1 MKRIISLVFLM
12 LTITGCTADNQD
24 LVDYINDVKG
34 RKTALVESV
43 PDMEIFVALH
53 YSETGARNPFSNPRP
68 ESVKAEPPFPQNC
81 PQPNFARVKGP
92 LETYSL
98 DNLNM
103 HGTLGSEKHLWG
115 LIRAS
120 TGEIFRVSPGDYIG
134 LNHGE
139 ILDITKN
146 YIELSELIL
155 TGKGCWQVRTTQIP
169 LSSQGNS

>member
-43 PDMEIFVALH
+43 PDMESFVALY

-68 ESVKAEPPFPQNC
+68 ESVKAETPFPQNC
-81 PQPNFARVKGP
+81 PQPNFARIKGP

>member
-1 MKRIISLVFLM
+1 MKRITSLVFLS
-12 LTITGCTADNQD
+12 LTLGGCTADNQD
-24 LVDYINDVKG
+24 LVDYINEVKA
-34 RKTALVESV
+34 RKTAQIESV
-43 PDMEIFVALH
+43 PDMEVFVALD

-68 ESVKAEPPFPQNC
+68 ESVKAETPFPQDC
-81 PQPNFARVKGP
+81 PQPNFARIKGP

-98 DNLNM
+98 DNLSM
-103 HGTLGSEKHLWG
+103 HGTLGSDKHLWG

-120 TGEIFRVSPGDYIG
+120 SGEIFRVSPGDYIG

-169 LSSQGNS
+169 LSNQDHS

>member
-1 MKRIISLVFLM
+1 MKRITSLVFLT
-12 LTITGCTADNQD
+12 LTITGCTVDNQD

-43 PDMEIFVALH
+43 PDMESFVALH

-68 ESVKAEPPFPQNC
+68 ESVKAETPFPQNC
-81 PQPNFARVKGP
+81 PQPNFARIKGP

>member
-1 MKRIISLVFLM
+1 MKRIISLVFLT

-34 RKTALVESV
+34 RKTARVESV
-43 PDMEIFVALH
+43 PDMDSFVALH

-68 ESVKAEPPFPQNC
+68 ESVKAETPFPQNC
-81 PQPNFARVKGP
+81 PQPNFARIKGP

>member
-1 MKRIISLVFLM
+1 MKRIISLVFLT

-53 YSETGARNPFSNPRP
+53 YSATGARNPFSNPRP
-68 ESVKAEPPFPQNC
+68 ESVKAETPFPQNC
-81 PQPNFARVKGP
+81 PQPNFARIKGP

>member
-1 MKRIISLVFLM
+1 MKRIISLVFLT

-43 PDMEIFVALH
+43 PDMESFVALY

-68 ESVKAEPPFPQNC
+68 ESVKAETPFPQNC
-81 PQPNFARVKGP
+81 PQPNFARIKGP

>member
-1 MKRIISLVFLM
+1 MKRISSLIFLS
-12 LTITGCTADNQD
+12 LTIGGCTTDNQD
-24 LVDYINDVKG
+24 LVDYINEVKA
-34 RKTALVESV
+34 RKMVQIESV
-43 PDMEIFVALH
+43 PDMEGFVALN

-68 ESVKAEPPFPQNC
+68 ESVKAETPFPQDC
-81 PQPNFARVKGP
+81 PQPNFARIKGP

-98 DNLNM
+98 DNLDM
-103 HGTLGSEKHLWG
+103 HGTLGSDKHLWG

-120 TGEIFRVSPGDYIG
+120 SGEIFRVSPGDYIG

-169 LSSQGNS
+169 LSNQDHS

>member
-24 LVDYINDVKG
+24 LVDYINDVKV

-43 PDMEIFVALH
+43 PDMESFVALH

-68 ESVKAEPPFPQNC
+68 ESVKAETPFPQNC
-81 PQPNFARVKGP
+81 PQPNFARIKGP

-134 LNHGE
+134 HNHGE

>member
-1 MKRIISLVFLM
+1 MKRITSLVFLT

-43 PDMEIFVALH
+43 PDMESFVALH

-68 ESVKAEPPFPQNC
+68 ESVKAETSFPQNC
-81 PQPNFARVKGP
+81 PQPNFARIKGP

-103 HGTLGSEKHLWG
+103 HGTLGSEKLLWG

-120 TGEIFRVSPGDYIG
+120 TGEIFRVSPGDYMG

-139 ILDITKN
+139 ILDITKH

-155 TGKGCWQVRTTQIP
+155 TGKGCWKVRTTQIH

>member
-1 MKRIISLVFLM
+1 MKRIISLVFLT
-12 LTITGCTADNQD
+12 LTITGCTVDNQD

-43 PDMEIFVALH
+43 PDMESFVALY

-68 ESVKAEPPFPQNC
+68 ESVKAETPFPQNC
-81 PQPNFARVKGP
+81 PQPNFARIKGP

>member
-1 MKRIISLVFLM
+1 MKRIGSLILVAW
-12 LTITGCTADNQD
+12 TVVGCTADNPD
-24 LVDYINDVKG
+24 LVDYINEVKN
-34 RKTALVESV
+34 RKSNLIENV
-43 PDMEIFVALH
+43 PDMESFMALR

-68 ESVKAEPPFPQNC
+68 ESVKAETPFPQNC
-81 PQPNFARVKGP
+81 PQPNFSRSKGP

-103 HGTLGSEKHLWG
+103 HGTLGSDEHLWG
-115 LIRAS
+115 LIKAS
-120 TGEIFRVSPGDYIG
+120 SGEIFRVSPGDYIG

-155 TGKGCWQVRTTQIP
+155 TGKGCWQVRTTQIT
-169 LSSQGNS
+169 LGSQGHS

>member
-1 MKRIISLVFLM
+1 MKRIISLVFLT
-12 LTITGCTADNQD
+12 LTITGCTSDNQD

-43 PDMEIFVALH
+43 PDMESFVALY

-68 ESVKAEPPFPQNC
+68 ESVKAETPFPQNC
-81 PQPNFARVKGP
+81 PQPNFARIKGP

>member
-1 MKRIISLVFLM
+1 MKHISRFIILAFTV
-12 LTITGCTADNQD
+12 TGCTENNQD
-24 LVDYINDVKG
+24 LVDYIDDVKA
-34 RKTALVESV
+34 RKGDLIESV
-43 PDMEIFVALH
+43 PDMESFLALN

-68 ESVKAEPPFPQNC
+68 ESVKAETPFPKNC
-81 PQPNFARVKGP
+81 PQPNFARIKGP

-103 HGTLGSEKHLWG
+103 HGTLGSDKHLWG
-115 LIRAS
+115 LIKAS
-120 TGEIFRVSPGDYIG
+120 SGEIFRVSPGDYIG

-139 ILDITKN
+139 ILGITKN

-169 LSSQGNS
+169 LSS

>member
-43 PDMEIFVALH
+43 PDMESFVALY

-68 ESVKAEPPFPQNC
+68 ESVKAETPFPQNC

>member
-1 MKRIISLVFLM
+1 MKRISRLIFLA
-12 LTITGCTADNQD
+12 LTLTGCSGDNQD
-24 LVDYINDVKG
+24 LVDYINGVKA
-34 RKTALVESV
+34 RKSNLIENV
-43 PDMEIFVALH
+43 PDMESFMALH

-68 ESVKAEPPFPQNC
+68 ESVKAETPFPQNC
-81 PQPNFARVKGP
+81 PQPNFARSKGP

-103 HGTLGSEKHLWG
+103 HGTLGSDEHLWG

-120 TGEIFRVSPGDYIG
+120 SGEIFRVSPGDYIG

-139 ILDITKN
+139 ILDITKD

-155 TGKGCWQVRTTQIP
+155 TGKGCWQIRTTQIP
-169 LSSQGNS
+169 LSYQDNS